1 MQTEH
6 SYWYANVYCLRI
18 SQPQFPVHIYEIRGL
33 CRAEYPHFTIFPPH
47 FNQKYWLWGRFLTFW
62 SSERWIMDWWSIVQ
76 TFSHCTQEVNLQ
88 EFQKVEISWKT
99 NFLCKD
105 HRSLLL
111 EHKRIIPICKKRFSF
126 LYMWSVPP
134 SILLSYVH
142 SDWRLELEVHRLL
155 IKLQDLLK
163 LSVTTH
169 IWSETS
175 QYARDLVSY

>member
-1 MQTEH
+1 MTGFTQTKYSKMPQGGSFRNER
-6 SYWYANVYCLRI
+6 SYLRWKSWIWHVYVQSCFPIIFQYQPISLQYAWL
-18 SQPQFPVHIYEIRGL
+18 SAEQPIRVWL
-33 CRAEYPHFTIFPPH
+33 SFMLLQHPLEFTI
-47 FNQKYWLWGRFLTFW
+47 
-62 SSERWIMDWWSIVQ
+62 
-76 TFSHCTQEVNLQ
+76 
-88 EFQKVEISWKT
+88 
-99 NFLCKD
+99 
-105 HRSLLL
+105 
-111 EHKRIIPICKKRFSF
+111 HKRITPICKKRFSF

-175 QYARDLVSY
+175 QYARDLVSCQAYICVEHSHRKFQY